1 MEEILAEYPGRDV
14 YLKELLQLYG
24 HSSHCFPTS
33 VYICGAS
40 GTGKTAVLRKTLEY
54 LGISNIYIDCIE
66 FYTTKMF
73 FEAIVN
79 GLRGHRL
86 TQNNNFESYA
96 LCDNAEDFIDA
107 LNAMDTD
114 ISYAIILKNFERL
127 HDIESNI
134 LPIMMRFNMLVK
146 ALNISCILVGSQT
159 QLNCIG
165 KMGLVPTINIHC
177 EQYSKNDL
185 LKILSMQIDNL
196 RKIMVE
202 IISEGES
209 DEDVRNQRL
218 AILNE
223 LDDRFYNGY
232 FSIFLDTMAA
242 ICRNSKELVYLSNA
256 NFPIYCKPVIDGEI
270 RPTELRKLWKN
281 MELPFKMA
289 INSIYC
295 RIEQKQQL
303 NTVSTHFQ
311 FIYFIDFNI

>member
-24 HSSHCFPTS
+24 HSTHCFPTS

-40 GTGKTAVLRKTLEY
+40 GTGKTAVLRKTFEHV
-54 LGISNIYIDCIE
+54 GISYIYIDCIE
-66 FYTTKMF
+66 FYTTKMY

-79 GLRGHRL
+79 GLQGHKL
-86 TQNNNFESYA
+86 SQNNNFECYA
-96 LCDNAEDFIDA
+96 TCDNAEDFIDA
-107 LNAMDTD
+107 LNAIDTD
-114 ISYAIILKNFERL
+114 KSYAIILKNFERL

-134 LPIMMRFNMLVK
+134 LPIMMRLNMFVK
-146 ALNISCILVGSQT
+146 ALNISCILIGSQT

-185 LKILSMQIDNL
+185 LQILSKQIDNL
-196 RKIMVE
+196 RKVMVE

-209 DEDVRNQRL
+209 DEEVRNQRL
-218 AILNE
+218 VILND

-232 FSIFLDTMAA
+232 FSIFLDTMSA

-295 RIEQKQQL
+295 RIEQKQLL
-303 NTVSTHFQ
+303 NGVSTHFH
-311 FIYFIDFNI
+311 FIYLN